1 MNPEGRRGFPKSIV
15 GKTIGKYRVNKMHV
29 SNIQNE
35 INYEQY
41 EVHIKKVEEKIFKN
55 MMLNLRVGIR
65 VNISKIL
72 ELFGNVVPLW
82 I

>member
-15 GKTIGKYRVNKMHV
+15 GKTIGKHRVNKMHV

-41 EVHIKKVEEKIFKN
+41 EVLIKKVEVKI
-55 MMLNLRVGIR
+55 
-65 VNISKIL
+65 
-72 ELFGNVVPLW
+72 
-82 I
+82 

>member
-1 MNPEGRRGFPKSIV
+1 
-15 GKTIGKYRVNKMHV
+15 MHV

-35 INYEQY
+35 ISYEQY

-72 ELFGNVVPLW
+72 KLFGNVVPLW